1 MLGDPAA
8 FPDQVTA
15 TRQVARRPTSW
26 REALVLATAFLLC
39 LSGGIFHLDDTLGWP
54 PIATYVVAGV
64 SCAALFVRHRAPVG
78 VVAVTTACGMLAA
91 PAGLLLTPLIVVP
104 VAIAAYALAVHT
116 EPRVTIAVLL
126 PAVALLVAV
135 TPFLDGLSWQDSSRL
150 VSVAALPL
158 IAAALGNATQ
168 SRRAYLAAMEERAL
182 RAEKSRESEARHSVA
197 EERVRIARE
206 LHDVVAHQITLAN
219 AQAVVAAHVFDS
231 HPEQT
236 RSNLHNIIET
246 TRNALD
252 DLRATVGLLR
262 QAGDANASAEPSPGL
277 SQLPLLLESFSRA
290 GLQVTMDHEGA
301 PTPLPPGVDLTAYR
315 IIQEAL
321 TNVSKHAGT
330 SSARIHL
337 SWSRNRLSIAV
348 TDDGP
353 DSQAAPKRLLEPSAV
368 TRSDRPSGY
377 GLIGMRE
384 RATAIGGQL
393 FTTDSPAGGFI
404 VSAQLPLTP
413 EYAAAVDKPV
423 TDANS
428 AAGRVGDAE
437 NGGPP

>member
-1 MLGDPAA
+1 M
-8 FPDQVTA
+8 
-15 TRQVARRPTSW
+15 ARRPVWW
-26 REALVLATAFLLC
+26 REALVLATALLLC
-39 LSGGIFHLDDTLGWP
+39 LAGGIFHPDNTLGWP
-54 PIATYVVAGV
+54 PIATYAVAGV
-64 SCAALFVRHRAPVG
+64 SCAALVVRHRAPVIA
-78 VVAVTTACGMLAA
+78 VAVTTVCGMLAA
-91 PAGLLLTPLIVVP
+91 PFGLLLTPLIVVP
-104 VAIAAYALAVHT
+104 LAIAAYALAVHT
-116 EPRVTIAVLL
+116 EPRVTIAILL

-135 TPFLDGLSWQDSSRL
+135 TPLLDGLSWQDGSRL
-150 VSVAALPL
+150 LSVAALPL

-182 RAEKSRESEARHSVA
+182 RAEESRESEARRSVA

-236 RSNLHNIIET
+236 RSNLRNIIQT
-246 TRNALD
+246 TKNALD

-262 QAGDANASAEPSPGL
+262 QAGDAGTSAEPSPGL
-277 SQLPLLLESFSRA
+277 SQLPPLLESFGRA
-290 GLQVTMDHEGA
+290 GLQVTMDNEGA
-301 PTPLPPGVDLTAYR
+301 PKPLPPGVDLTAYR

-321 TNVSKHAGT
+321 TNVRKHAGT
-330 SSARIHL
+330 GSARIRL
-337 SWSRNRLSIAV
+337 SWSHNRLAITV

-353 DSQAAPKRLLEPSAV
+353 DSQAAPKPLEPSAF

-384 RATAIGGQL
+384 RATAVGGQL
-393 FTTDSPAGGFI
+393 FTTNSPAGGFI
-404 VSAQLPLTP
+404 VSTHLPLTP
-413 EYAAAVDKPV
+413 ENAPTADKPAA
-423 TDANS
+423 DS
-428 AAGRVGDAE
+428 DAGRVSDAE